1 MRATLTSADVGG
13 ATTLLAPTRP
23 HGYDRDV
30 PPTGDATMSYQLKD
44 LRYQRAAR
52 DPQVMLENLRKDFDL
67 RFSVGIWYFT
77 PGGGRFHDRF
87 VPAASIEER
96 IEMAAEM
103 APLGVTGIEAHY
115 PDEVNESNVDLYRT
129 LEQETGIRLVAI
141 PFSHFFD
148 ARFEFGS
155 LSSTEPS
162 ARDHAVQIAIGG
174 LEMVRD
180 LGADVAISWPGMD
193 GYRYLHGKPFMHMWD
208 LFEGAMAEAMDEV
221 PGVRIAIEPKP
232 YEPAANNI
240 YRTTAEGVLAAQR
253 IEARLTNAENR
264 RILDEGGTLVGLNP
278 EVGHVK
284 MGFEML
290 PAAFSL
296 VAMECRLAHTH
307 WNSQPDG
314 NYDQDNNVGVV
325 NAHET
330 EALLY
335 ALWSFGYDGYCG
347 IDINPENIPVHKAV
361 ELNIKAMRKLK
372 DRVSRMPHERI
383 LECHLHPREHR
394 GELEEILIESW

>member
-1 MRATLTSADVGG
+1 MA
-13 ATTLLAPTRP
+13 
-23 HGYDRDV
+23 
-30 PPTGDATMSYQLKD
+30 YQRKD
-44 LRYQRAAR
+44 LRYQDAAR
-52 DPQVMLENLRKDFDL
+52 DPNIMLENLRKDFDL
-67 RFSVGIWYFT
+67 KISVGIWYFT

-87 VPAASIEER
+87 VPAASIEQR
-96 IEMAAEM
+96 IDMAAEM
-103 APLGVTGIEAHY
+103 ARSGVTGIEAHY
-115 PDEVNESNVDLYRT
+115 PDEVNESNIHLYRK
-129 LEQETGIRLVAI
+129 LEEEAGIRLVAV

-148 ARFEFGS
+148 PRFEFGS
-155 LSSTEPS
+155 LSSPYAGT
-162 ARDHAVQIAIGG
+162 RDRAVEVAVGG
-174 LEMVRD
+174 LRLIQEV
-180 LGADVAISWPGMD
+180 GADHAISWPGMD

-240 YRTTAEGVLAAQR
+240 YRTTAEGILAAQR
-253 IEARLTNAENR
+253 IEARLKNPENR
-264 RILDEGGTLVGLNP
+264 RILDSGDKLVCLNP

-296 VAMECRLAHTH
+296 VAMERRLAHTH

-325 NAHET
+325 NAQET

-335 ALWSFGYDGYCG
+335 ALWAMGYREYCG
-347 IDINPENIPVHKAV
+347 IDINPENIPVQRAI
-361 ELNIKAMRKLK
+361 ELNVRAMQKMK

-383 LECHLHPREHR
+383 LECHLHPAEHR

>member
-1 MRATLTSADVGG
+1 MA
-13 ATTLLAPTRP
+13 
-23 HGYDRDV
+23 
-30 PPTGDATMSYQLKD
+30 YQLND
-44 LRYQRAAR
+44 LGYQQAACNP
-52 DPQVMLENLRKDFDL
+52 DVMLENLRQDL
-67 RFSVGIWYFT
+67 ELKISVGIWYFT

-96 IEMAAEM
+96 LEMAAAM
-103 APLGVTGIEAHY
+103 ARFGVTGIEAHF
-115 PDEVNESNVDLYRT
+115 PDEVNESNIHLYRQ
-129 LEQETGIRLVAI
+129 LEEQAGIRLVAI

-148 ARFEFGS
+148 KRFEFGS
-155 LSSTEPS
+155 LSSTDAATRER
-162 ARDHAVQIAIGG
+162 AIEVAVGG
-174 LEMVRD
+174 LRMVRD
-180 LGADVAISWPGMD
+180 VGAKVAISWPGMD

-208 LFEGAMAEAMDEV
+208 LFESAMAEAMDEV
-221 PGVRIAIEPKP
+221 PGVRVAIEPKP

-240 YRTTAEGVLAAQR
+240 YRTTAEGILAAQR
-253 IEARLTNAENR
+253 IEARLRNPDNC
-264 RILDEGGTLVGLNP
+264 RILDAGGTLVGLNP

-296 VAMECRLAHTH
+296 VAMERRLAHTH

-325 NAHET
+325 NAPET

-335 ALWSFGYDGYCG
+335 ALWAIGYKEYFG
-347 IDINPENIPVHKAV
+347 IDINPENMPVERAV
-361 ELNIKAMRKLK
+361 ELNVKALQKMKE
-372 DRVSRMPHERI
+372 RVRRLPHERI
-383 LECHLHPREHR
+383 LACHLDPAAHR

>member
-1 MRATLTSADVGG
+1 
-13 ATTLLAPTRP
+13 
-23 HGYDRDV
+23 
-30 PPTGDATMSYQLKD
+30 MSYQLKD

-52 DPQVMLENLRKDFDL
+52 DPQVMLENLRRDFDL
-67 RFSVGIWYFT
+67 EFSVGIWYFT

-103 APLGVTGIEAHY
+103 APLGVSGIEAHY
-115 PDEVNESNVDLYRT
+115 PDEVNESNVDLYRK

-162 ARDHAVQIAIGG
+162 VRDRAVQIAIGG
-174 LEMVRD
+174 LRMVRD

-232 YEPAANNI
+232 YEPGRRESSPRSGSRRDSRIPRTDGSSTKAA
-240 YRTTAEGVLAAQR
+240 RSS
-253 IEARLTNAENR
+253 
-264 RILDEGGTLVGLNP
+264 D
-278 EVGHVK
+278 
-284 MGFEML
+284 
-290 PAAFSL
+290 
-296 VAMECRLAHTH
+296 
-307 WNSQPDG
+307 
-314 NYDQDNNVGVV
+314 
-325 NAHET
+325 
-330 EALLY
+330 
-335 ALWSFGYDGYCG
+335 
-347 IDINPENIPVHKAV
+347 
-361 ELNIKAMRKLK
+361 
-372 DRVSRMPHERI
+372 
-383 LECHLHPREHR
+383 
-394 GELEEILIESW
+394 

>member
-1 MRATLTSADVGG
+1 
-13 ATTLLAPTRP
+13 
-23 HGYDRDV
+23 
-30 PPTGDATMSYQLKD
+30 MSYALRD
-44 LRYQRAAR
+44 LSYQGRAR
-52 DPQVMLENLRKDFDL
+52 DPEKMLENLKQDL
-67 RFSVGIWYFT
+67 ELKISVGVWYFT

-87 VPAASIEER
+87 VPEASIEQR

-103 APLGVTGIEAHY
+103 AELGASGIEAHY
-115 PDEVNESNVDLYRT
+115 PDEVNESNAHLYRK
-129 LEQETGIRLVAI
+129 LEREAGIRLVAV

-148 ARFEFGS
+148 SRFEFGS
-155 LSSTEPS
+155 LSSTDS
-162 ARDHAVQIAIGG
+162 ATRDRAIEIAVGG
-174 LEMVRD
+174 LRLVRE

-193 GYRYLHGKPFMHMWD
+193 GYRYLHGKPYMHMWD
-208 LFEGAMAEAMDEV
+208 LFEGALAEAMDEV
-221 PGVRIAIEPKP
+221 PGVRVAIEPKP

-240 YRTTAEGVLAAQR
+240 YRTTAEGILAAQR
-253 IEARLTNAENR
+253 IERRLRNAENR
-264 RILDEGGTLVGLNP
+264 RLLEEGRTLVGLNP

-296 VAMECRLAHTH
+296 VAMERRLAHTH

-325 NAHET
+325 NAQET

-335 ALWSFGYDGYCG
+335 ALWAIGYEEYFG
-347 IDINPENIPVHKAV
+347 IDINPENMSVQKAV
-361 ELNIKAMRKLK
+361 ELNIRALEKMKE
-372 DRVSRMPHERI
+372 RVSRLPHERI
-383 LECHLHPREHR
+383 LECHLHPSDHR